1 MKTFRS
7 RWIRYGSAVLYIL
20 LSFLSFY
27 CACYKLPVGLKYGIN
42 LVVFAWACAAFFVSP
57 QFEHA
62 LFCLRFFVL
71 FFFPYLMFWM
81 WSAGIWITEFQ
92 SWPYILRGSQ
102 NIIYMLTNLLYVIG
116 AVYLFDEDATTY
128 TLISMAFANFAV
140 FVQVG
145 LRTGFPRLISE
156 YITLLLTFADDT
168 GGAVRQMELH
178 DMVYGWGTYVVY
190 YMIHRSFKGE
200 KDIWK
205 FIISIFFF
213 TLAMKRVAIPGAM
226 GAVIFYWVMKWFVKR
241 FGTRP
246 LRGIITLITVVSIAG
261 LFGYLMIIR
270 SGLFIELAERYDVD
284 LMSRDRLWTFYQDIY
299 WLSPTYLGKG
309 IRFIYNYGSTH
320 MENMDI
326 PIAVVH
332 NVFLELNIETGFWCW
347 IVWLFYELSF
357 RVKRLL
363 EIFDAEAALGM
374 MAMNVYVF
382 STYLTDN
389 TSFYFPINVTY
400 RLVMMTW
407 CYEILRYRQKK
418 VVVPVY
424 DD

>member
-7 RWIRYGSAVLYIL
+7 RWIRYGSAALYIL

-213 TLAMKRVAIPGAM
+213 TR
-226 GAVIFYWVMKWFVKR
+226 R
-241 FGTRP
+241 
-246 LRGIITLITVVSIAG
+246 
-261 LFGYLMIIR
+261 
-270 SGLFIELAERYDVD
+270 
-284 LMSRDRLWTFYQDIY
+284 
-299 WLSPTYLGKG
+299 
-309 IRFIYNYGSTH
+309 
-320 MENMDI
+320 
-326 PIAVVH
+326 
-332 NVFLELNIETGFWCW
+332 
-347 IVWLFYELSF
+347 
-357 RVKRLL
+357 
-363 EIFDAEAALGM
+363 
-374 MAMNVYVF
+374 
-382 STYLTDN
+382 
-389 TSFYFPINVTY
+389 
-400 RLVMMTW
+400 
-407 CYEILRYRQKK
+407 
-418 VVVPVY
+418 
-424 DD
+424 